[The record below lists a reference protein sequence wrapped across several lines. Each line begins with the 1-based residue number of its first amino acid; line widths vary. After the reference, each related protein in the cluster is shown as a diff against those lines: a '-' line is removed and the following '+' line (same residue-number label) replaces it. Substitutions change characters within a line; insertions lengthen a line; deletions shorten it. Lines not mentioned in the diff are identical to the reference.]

1 MAAKRTVSS
10 KEKCYFM
17 NLFTKPHIKLLQNYF
32 KI

>member
-1 MAAKRTVSS
+1 MAANRIVSS

-17 NLFTKPHIKLLQNYF
+17 NLFTKPHIKLPQDYS